1 MVYLLLNIVTCGI
14 YGIYFWYVFTENLNQ
29 ICAEKVPNDKPS
41 MNYILVLL
49 LSIVTC
55 GIFYYFC
62 FTSRERMLGASR
74 GYGREFH
81 ETGTTYLMWCLFGIL
96 LCGIGSLYGTYL
108 VIRNMNTLIGEYGRE
123 HGMAVS

>member
-1 MVYLLLNIVTCGI
+1 MKQRSFVVYLLLNIVTCGI

-62 FTSRERMLGASR
+62 FTSRETVCWMPPGDMEENFMKRVQP
-74 GYGREFH
+74 
-81 ETGTTYLMWCLFGIL
+81 T
-96 LCGIGSLYGTYL
+96 
-108 VIRNMNTLIGEYGRE
+108 
-123 HGMAVS
+123 